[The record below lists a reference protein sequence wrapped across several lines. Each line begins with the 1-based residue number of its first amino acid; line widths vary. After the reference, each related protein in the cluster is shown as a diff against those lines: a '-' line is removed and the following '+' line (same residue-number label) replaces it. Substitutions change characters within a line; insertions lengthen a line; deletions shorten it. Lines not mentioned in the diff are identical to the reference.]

1 MALDPFLESIIDQ
14 VKVDVVF
21 PTYKEDNAKQLDAIS
36 RSFYS
41 DTITVPT
48 KDMYEYA
55 IKTSLGDDVYHGD
68 PSTHAL
74 ETHIARLTGKEAAL
88 LVTSGT
94 MGNQLAIR
102 THLHQPPFSVICDV
116 RSHLNKSEAGGAAT
130 HTGAHLIAVAPSI
143 GLHLK
148 LNDIEPHVV
157 LGEDIH
163 CAPTRLICLENT
175 LDGLIFPQSD
185 VIEISEFARKNDVL
199 MHLDGARLWHVA
211 AEAKIAL
218 SELCEPFD
226 SISLC
231 FSKGLGAPIGSC
243 LVGSKTFIRK
253 AKWFRKTFGGG
264 MRQTGILAG
273 AAAYSLTHNFPQI
286 PRVHALAKR
295 LQRGLQ
301 DLGVDI
307 TCPVQTC
314 MVFYDPSPIGIRCQE
329 IEDSAA
335 ALPRPITILG
345 PRLVVHIQTS
355 DEAVDDLLALIRSLK
370 DAKTKEG
377 SIHSSD
383 LLA

>member
-1 MALDPFLESIIDQ
+1 
-14 VKVDVVF
+14 
-21 PTYKEDNAKQLDAIS
+21 
-36 RSFYS
+36 
-41 DTITVPT
+41 
-48 KDMYEYA
+48 
-55 IKTSLGDDVYHGD
+55 
-68 PSTHAL
+68 
-74 ETHIARLTGKEAAL
+74 
-88 LVTSGT
+88 
-94 MGNQLAIR
+94 
-102 THLHQPPFSVICDV
+102 
-116 RSHLNKSEAGGAAT
+116 
-130 HTGAHLIAVAPSI
+130 
-143 GLHLK
+143 
-148 LNDIEPHVV
+148 
-157 LGEDIH
+157 
-163 CAPTRLICLENT
+163 
-175 LDGLIFPQSD
+175 
-185 VIEISEFARKNDVL
+185 

-314 MVFYDPSPIGIRCQE
+314 MVQRGH
-329 IEDSAA
+329 
-335 ALPRPITILG
+335 LPLFMGSYLVKGVLRPISHWYQVSRDRRQCCGPSETNNDLG
-345 PRLVVHIQTS
+345 TPT
-355 DEAVDDLLALIRSLK
+355 RSAYPDK
-370 DAKTKEG
+370 
-377 SIHSSD
+377 
-383 LLA
+383 